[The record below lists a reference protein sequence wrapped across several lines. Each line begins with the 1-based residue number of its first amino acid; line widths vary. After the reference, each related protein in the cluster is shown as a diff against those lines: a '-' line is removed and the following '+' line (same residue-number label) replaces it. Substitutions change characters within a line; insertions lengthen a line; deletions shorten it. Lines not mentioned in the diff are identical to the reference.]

1 MDASEFER
9 TRRYA
14 RTEFGEVAYVER
26 GSGDVALFMHGY
38 PLNGYQWR
46 EIIDRLADTRR
57 CIALDMMGAGHT
69 KVPLTQDLSYPAQA
83 RMVASFLDALGI
95 ETIDLVGNDSG
106 SAVSQIFAARYPDR
120 VRSLA
125 LTNSV
130 VHNNWPPPASVWLVE
145 AARAGTYKTRLK
157 TLLGDLDQFR
167 VGLAHVFEHPE
178 RLTDETLRTY
188 YAPLVATDVD
198 GLNLE
203 RFITSIGAGH
213 TREIEALLQKLHV
226 PTLIMWG
233 TGDALF
239 ELKWAYWLKANIPGA
254 RKVVELPGAKVWFP
268 EEYPD
273 AVSDALRAHWAEA
286 SSLAQPAR

>member
-1 MDASEFER
+1 MNASEFER
-9 TRRYA
+9 SRRYV

-46 EIIDRLADTRR
+46 DIIDRLADTRR

-106 SAVSQIFAARYPDR
+106 SAVAQIFAARTPDR
-120 VRSLA
+120 VRSLT

-130 VHNNWPPPASVWLVE
+130 VHDNWPPPASVWLVE
-145 AARAGTYKTRLK
+145 SARAGTYKTRLK

-167 VGLAHVFEHPE
+167 VGLGHVFEHPE
-178 RLTDETLRTY
+178 RLTDETLRAY

-203 RFITSIGAGH
+203 RFISSIDASH
-213 TREIEALLQKLHV
+213 TRDIEELLQKLHV

-239 ELKWAYWLKANIPGA
+239 ELKWAYWLKANIPGV
-254 RKVVELPGAKVWFP
+254 RRVIELPGAKVWFP
-268 EEYPD
+268 EEYP
-273 AVSDALRAHWAEA
+273 ALVSDTLRAHWAEA
-286 SSLAQPAR
+286 CSLAQSAR